1 MSFVIE
7 ALIPKLREQEDT
19 GKGNAE
25 SQSQDLEII
34 EDVLCKACNLEIYG
48 QAYGC
53 ESCKYYLHNQCAKLS
68 YEVFHP
74 LHPHH
79 PLHLYKGG
87 DFYCGECGDV
97 SAGFGYVCYLCG
109 FMLDLK
115 CFTLKE
121 PKVQRLKEM
130 ARESKTKLCLFQ
142 QDHELFFAN
151 FSQDFENYPCSIC
164 FLPISGRNYAC
175 FRCGYALHESCLG
188 FPWEMAL
195 PFHPEHPLH
204 PILNHFFDVFCLACR
219 GPTRT
224 ESIVYNCQ
232 QCRHISLHFL
242 CANSLWRPLE
252 SRSHPHPL
260 FYFGTECQKLFK

>member
-1 MSFVIE
+1 VSSE

-25 SQSQDLEII
+25 SQSQDLERQIEHFTRGHPLSHYEII

-79 PLHLYKGG
+79 PLHLYNGG
-87 DFYCGECGDV
+87 DFYCGECGDM
-97 SAGFGYVCYLCG
+97 SAGFGYVCYLCR

-121 PKVQRLKEM
+121 PKVEEIAPAEEPSSNLV
-130 ARESKTKLCLFQ
+130 L
-142 QDHELFFAN
+142 
-151 FSQDFENYPCSIC
+151 DFEN
-164 FLPISGRNYAC
+164 ISPRL
-175 FRCGYALHESCLG
+175 RVKLSTDEL
-188 FPWEMAL
+188 
-195 PFHPEHPLH
+195 
-204 PILNHFFDVFCLACR
+204 
-219 GPTRT
+219 T
-224 ESIVYNCQ
+224 EEQ
-232 QCRHISLHFL
+232 QSDEENP
-242 CANSLWRPLE
+242 AMKE
-252 SRSHPHPL
+252 
-260 FYFGTECQKLFK
+260 